1 MKSHCPPRACTPG
14 VVRLSAVALLGLV
27 AALLATAGCG
37 MLTPLPVKRT
47 VAERVRDFP
56 VDALPIRAPVRVY
69 WDSHLIPF
77 IEAQRDDDLAFVL
90 GMVHAHLR
98 LGQMEMLRHV
108 SQGRL
113 AEMLGPSAVP
123 MDFRYAS

>member
-1 MKSHCPPRACTPG
+1 RRPG
-14 VVRLSAVALLGLV
+14 LVVLPAIV

-37 MLTPLPVKRT
+37 MFSSLPEKRT

-56 VDALPIRAPVRVY
+56 ADGLPIREPVSLY

-77 IEAQRDDDLAFVL
+77 IEARRDDDLAFVL

-98 LGQMEMLRHV
+98 LGQMEMIRHI

-113 AEMLGPSAVP
+113 
-123 MDFRYAS
+123 